1 MSVGESLRKA
11 VGYFGGGHDDYDG
24 YDGYDQHDDRPRERD
39 GTHALALVRP
49 ACTNFFLAAPHVFD
63 DVQAIGFHLKSN
75 APVIVDL
82 HGCGA
87 GLTERVGDFCGGLAY
102 ALDGGLY
109 RIGENILLLSP
120 SCVDLSS
127 EAGADAFRHGFFDQA

>member
-11 VGYFGGGHDDYDG
+11 VGYFGGGHDDYDE
-24 YDGYDQHDDRPRERD
+24 YDSYDQRDDRPQERD

-49 ACTNFFLAAPHVFD
+49 MCRDFFLAAPHAFD
-63 DVQAIGFHLKSN
+63 DVQAIGSQLKSN
-75 APVIVDL
+75 TLVIVDL
-82 HGCGA
+82 HGCGV
-87 GLTERVGDFCGGLAY
+87 GLTERVVDFCSGLAC

-109 RIGENILLLSP
+109 RIGEKILLLSP

-127 EAGADAFRHGFFDQA
+127 EAGADAFRHGFFNR